1 LEVFAIIS
9 YQRDRFVDTN
19 ELCLPFL
26 DDISGTIRGYRI
38 FTACRTFG
46 GKIFRLEDHLNRLYS
61 SAASIHMQ
69 PPVDREQLKE
79 LLRELVSRNLQLH
92 RTSDLLIDVIFS
104 GGLDGSSM
112 VQSGRGAHLYMAVQ
126 ELIPPPAEC
135 YQKGVAL
142 ATFPHMRMYP
152 DVKLLNYMGAI
163 MAHQTVVPLHNAYD
177 AVFTY
182 PPDGRTILEGSTF
195 TVFFV
200 NSRGEVL
207 TPPLDGKILDS
218 VTRRVIFEI
227 ARQHKDLQI
236 LEVEVTLDDISEFSE
251 AFMVSTTRN
260 VLPVTRIN
268 DQIIGSGEP
277 GPVTHKIVG
286 LMNEYIA
293 EFKAR

>member
-1 LEVFAIIS
+1 MFAIIS

-46 GKIFRLEDHLNRLYS
+46 GNIFRLEDHLNRLYS
-61 SAASIHMQ
+61 SAASIYMQ
-69 PPVDREQLKE
+69 PPMPREQLRE
-79 LLRELVSRNLQLH
+79 LLRHLVNRNLRLAD
-92 RTSDLLIDVIFS
+92 TSDLLIDVIFS
-104 GGLDGSSM
+104 GGLEGSSM
-112 VQSGRGAHLYMAVQ
+112 IQSGRGAHLYMAVQ

-135 YQKGVAL
+135 YEKGVAL

-163 MAHQTVVPLHNAYD
+163 MAHQTVVPLHDAYD

-227 ARQHKDLQI
+227 LGKKKDPQI
-236 LEVEVTLDDISEFSE
+236 LEASVTLDEITRFTE
-251 AFMVSTTRN
+251 AFLASTTRN

-268 DQIIGSGEP
+268 DKIIGSGEP
-277 GPVTHKIVG
+277 GPVTRKIMG
-286 LMNEYIA
+286 FMSDHIA
-293 EFKAR
+293 EFRAQ

>member
-1 LEVFAIIS
+1 
-9 YQRDRFVDTN
+9 
-19 ELCLPFL
+19 
-26 DDISGTIRGYRI
+26 
-38 FTACRTFG
+38 
-46 GKIFRLEDHLNRLYS
+46 
-61 SAASIHMQ
+61 MQ
-69 PPVDREQLKE
+69 PPMDREPLKE
-79 LLRELVSRNLQLH
+79 LLQELVSRNLQLQD
-92 RTSDLLIDVIFS
+92 TSDLLIDVIFS

-112 VQSGRGAHLYMAVQ
+112 MQSGRGAHLYMAVQ
-126 ELIPPPAEC
+126 VLIPPPAEC
-135 YQKGVAL
+135 YEKGVAL

-177 AVFTY
+177 AVFTH

-200 NSRGEVL
+200 NSLGEAL

-227 ARQHKDLQI
+227 ARQQKDLQI
-236 LEVEVTLDDISEFSE
+236 LEAEITLSDISEFSE

-260 VLPVTRIN
+260 VLPVIRIN

-293 EFKAR
+293 DFKAR

>member
-1 LEVFAIIS
+1 
-9 YQRDRFVDTN
+9 VDTN

-61 SAASIHMQ
+61 SAASIYMQ
-69 PPVDREQLKE
+69 PPMDRGPLKE
-79 LLRELVSRNLQLH
+79 LLRELVSRNLQPH
-92 RTSDLLIDVIFS
+92 DTSDLLIDVIFS
-104 GGLDGSSM
+104 GGLEGSSM

-126 ELIPPPAEC
+126 ELIPPPPEC
-135 YQKGVAL
+135 YKKGVAL

-163 MAHQTVVPLHNAYD
+163 MAHQTVVPLHSAYD

-182 PPDGRTILEGSTF
+182 PPDGQTILEGSTF

-200 NSRGEVL
+200 NSLGEML

-227 ARQHKDLQI
+227 ARQQEDLRI
-236 LEVEVTLDDISEFSE
+236 LEAEITLSDISEFSE

-260 VLPVTRIN
+260 VLPVIRIN